1 MSNMIVMAILFGLAL
16 GLCIFAY
23 RNELK
28 SIAKSLEKNE
38 EGEDG

>member
-1 MSNMIVMAILFGLAL
+1 MIVMAILFGLAL

-28 SIAKSLEKNE
+28 STAKSLEEDE
-38 EGEDG
+38 EDEDG